1 MILVVTFPTSSMF
14 LSWINF
20 SAQGT
25 GRQLK
30 GTEGESLGL
39 QEMDLGRDET
49 AEKLV

>member
-1 MILVVTFPTSSMF
+1 MVDGSFVD
-14 LSWINF
+14 WINF

-39 QEMDLGRDET
+39 QEIDLGRDET
-49 AEKLV
+49 VE